1 MNYGQVE
8 ANPADVNEW
17 AFTFTNQYGGGS
29 VTISYSAI
37 CAQVG

>member
-17 AFTFTNQYGGGS
+17 AFTFTNQYGGS